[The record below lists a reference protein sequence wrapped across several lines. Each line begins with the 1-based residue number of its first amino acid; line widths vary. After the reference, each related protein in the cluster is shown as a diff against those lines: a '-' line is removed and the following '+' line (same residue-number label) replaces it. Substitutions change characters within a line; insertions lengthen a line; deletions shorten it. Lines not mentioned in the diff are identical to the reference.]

1 MMNKEHDSFSD
12 IDSGIFEEDTDP
24 VEIEG
29 YCVRCRETVTM
40 EDPHPVWTR
49 KGQPATQG
57 DCPMC
62 GGSVFRLG
70 KTELHQE
77 KSRPTAVVVAE
88 EKDKRNRPQL
98 ARDTV
103 YINFTEDDSIAA
115 KQLAVDLTRAGLA
128 VWLHDI
134 STSDALWTGGVHPA
148 LRECARMVL
157 VLSPQARAD
166 AKVTA
171 AWQFFK
177 QNRKPIIIAQVANA
191 EPPDTI
197 RRSPRYDF
205 TADYKTALRQMLNVL
220 SA

>member
-1 MMNKEHDSFSD
+1 MNEQRDSFSD
-12 IDSGIFEEDTDP
+12 IDSGMFDDDMDFI
-24 VEIEG
+24 EIEA

-57 DCPMC
+57 ECPIC

-70 KTELHQE
+70 KTDLHKEQ
-77 KSRPTAVVVAE
+77 SRPSAIVVAE
-88 EKDKRNRPQL
+88 EKEKRNRPQL

-103 YINFTEDDSIAA
+103 YINFTEEDSETA
-115 KQLAVDLTRAGLA
+115 KQLALDLTHAGLA
-128 VWLHDI
+128 VWLHNN
-134 STSDALWTGGVHPA
+134 SGSDAMWTGGIHPA

-157 VLSPQARAD
+157 VLSSQSRAD

-177 QNRKPIIIAQVANA
+177 QNRKPIVIAQIANA
-191 EPPDTI
+191 EPPDMI

-205 TADYKTALRQMLNVL
+205 TADYKTALRQMLNAL
-220 SA
+220 SN